1 MRYRPPRLMT
11 VGKVSH
17 VKRPLA
23 LAISEKI
30 ILLMSSSQTTNVNIN
45 VKSYLSNLL
54 TPLIMFH
61 LIF

>member
-1 MRYRPPRLMT
+1 MRFRPPRLMT
-11 VGKVSH
+11 AGKVGR
-17 VKRPLA
+17 VKQS

>member
-11 VGKVSH
+11 AGKVSH
-17 VKRPLA
+17 VKRP